1 MGALVRSSR
10 KIKNNYR
17 IGRKFCCHCSRIVVF
32 HRQLSSQCSHLWTM
46 THSSQDARPHGIH
59 EEGKLYV
66 VDSINDLNKLNLCPT
81 ESQHLFAL
89 EEKIP
94 NTGTNPGNGSRGLF
108 FVGLLLVLTVS
119 LALVF
124 FAIFLIIQ
132 TGNEMED
139 VSRRLTAEGK
149 DIDDLKKINSMIV
162 KRLNQLDSERN

>member
-1 MGALVRSSR
+1 
-10 KIKNNYR
+10 
-17 IGRKFCCHCSRIVVF
+17 
-32 HRQLSSQCSHLWTM
+32 M
-46 THSSQDARPHGIH
+46 THSSQDAGPHGIH

-81 ESQHLFAL
+81 ESQHLFSL

-94 NTGTNPGNGSRGLF
+94 NTGTNAGNGNRCLY
-108 FVGLLLVLTVS
+108 FVGLLLVLTIS

-132 TGNEMED
+132 TGNQMDD

-162 KRLNQLDSERN
+162 KRLNQLDSEQN

>member
-1 MGALVRSSR
+1 MS
-10 KIKNNYR
+10 
-17 IGRKFCCHCSRIVVF
+17 
-32 HRQLSSQCSHLWTM
+32 
-46 THSSQDARPHGIH
+46 HSSQGAGSHGTH

-81 ESQHLFAL
+81 ESQHLFSL
-89 EEKIP
+89 EEKTA
-94 NTGTNPGNGSRGLF
+94 NAGTTPGNGSRGLF
-108 FVGLLLVLTVS
+108 FVGLLLVLMVS

-132 TGNEMED
+132 TGSKMED

-162 KRLNQLDSERN
+162 KRLSQLDSGQD